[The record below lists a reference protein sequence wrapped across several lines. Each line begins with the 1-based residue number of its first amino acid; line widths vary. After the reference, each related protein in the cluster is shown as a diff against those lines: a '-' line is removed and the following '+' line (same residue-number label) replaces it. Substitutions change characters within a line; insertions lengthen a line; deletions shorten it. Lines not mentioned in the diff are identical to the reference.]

1 MFHLELPGRLTRRLT
16 QLYMN
21 KTMHVTVNGSTGGGY
36 FTTILL
42 DIIISKDSFAIQVA
56 VSYISIKR
64 VWSSAQAVVLLGEN
78 SAFPGRLAQ
87 MHSGSNILEYFK
99 YR

>member
-1 MFHLELPGRLTRRLT
+1 MVAL
-16 QLYMN
+16 
-21 KTMHVTVNGSTGGGY
+21 GGY

-78 SAFPGRLAQ
+78 SAFPTRLTQ
-87 MHSGSNILEYFK
+87 MHSGSNMLEYFK